1 MSFPITGGDADDR
14 GPVGCVVRFILAG
27 EAGDQAAASA
37 ELHPDCMEGIT
48 PNVSSPPGIQSV
60 TLEEPLPVDGLMHV
74 PARLLGQ
81 DGSEQR
87 FIFVARPLGDRWG
100 LDLPSSLNATF
111 GGDPLEMMGDA
122 LRQAVQPLGDA
133 LGAIG
138 DAIGDAMGDAL
149 STMSS
154 DSSSSGSALLAARR
168 IAADEP
174 LPDASAALPTTI
186 TAHLTELDLRR
197 RLQRSDPTEELS
209 SSNELSVR
217 LLFDLDPTWSANC
230 CRGVTVS
237 KAIAIKGED
246 LIPVDAGPDHGSEN
260 YASWERERREVYARF
275 ALAAPQKAFTGL
287 KTLTGTVRLALVG
300 GELLEIA
307 LGPIGD
313 LLGKSI
319 PVAAFGIH
327 LAFERDDDGNLIM
340 RSPSGWP
347 DRVSEIRPLDAN
359 GESISQ
365 GWSSSDDGE
374 TVTRTY
380 GNEIPDDG
388 SLIIQFWSQSA
399 EAEIPFTVDGLPVKL
414 D

>member
-1 MSFPITGGDADDR
+1 MPFPITGGDADDR

-37 ELHPDCMEGIT
+37 ELHPDCMEGVSG
-48 PNVSSPPGIQSV
+48 NVSSPPGITAI
-60 TLEEPLPVDGLMHV
+60 TLEEPLPVDDLMHV
-74 PARLLGQ
+74 PARLLGP

-87 FIFVARPLGDRWG
+87 FIFVARLDGERWA
-100 LDLPSSLNATF
+100 LDLPSSLTATF

-133 LGAIG
+133 IGAIG
-138 DAIGDAMGDAL
+138 DAMSDAF
-149 STMSS
+149 SSMSG
-154 DSSSSGSALLAARR
+154 DSSSSGSGLPAARR

-174 LPDASAALPTTI
+174 LPDSGAALPTTI

-209 SSNELSVR
+209 GSTELSVR
-217 LLFDLDPTWSANC
+217 LLFDLDPAWNANA
-230 CRGVTVS
+230 CRGVVISDAT
-237 KAIAIKGED
+237 AIKGEN
-246 LIPVDAGPDHGSEN
+246 LVPVDVGPDHGSEN

-287 KTLTGTVRLALVG
+287 KSLAGTVRLALVG
-300 GELLEIA
+300 GELMEIA
-307 LGPIGD
+307 LGPISD
-313 LLGKSI
+313 LLGRSI
-319 PVAAFGIH
+319 PLAAFGVE

-359 GESISQ
+359 GNAMGQS
-365 GWSSSDDGE
+365 WSSSDDGE
-374 TVTRTY
+374 TITRTY
-380 GNEIPDDG
+380 GNDIPDDG
-388 SLIIQFWSQSA
+388 SLVIQFWSQSA
-399 EAEIPFTVDGLPVKL
+399 EAEIPFVVDGLPAKL